1 MKRHSPFSSLP
12 LTRSKMNSQGKINL
26 MKAFTDKKEWEQMDQ
41 SIKINL
47 MKYINIDRLRCRI
60 DLLDRQTMV

>member
-26 MKAFTDKKEWEQMDQ
+26 MKAFTDQREREQMYQ
-41 SIKINL
+41 SIEINL
-47 MKYINIDRLRCRI
+47 MKFINIEN
-60 DLLDRQTMV
+60 